1 MSGSLSAFLRD
12 KIFPYVQ
19 APGQYLGGEIN
30 SVVKPN
36 FHGGKFCMIFPDMY
50 SIGMSCHGLQVLYHL
65 MNLQP
70 NWQAER
76 AFAPQPDMEK
86 LVRAYGIPWFS
97 LETKTPLNQFY
108 VLGFTLQHE

>member
-1 MSGSLSAFLRD
+1 MNPNQLSVFLRD

-76 AFAPQPDMEK
+76 KMTDRVIRYK
-86 LVRAYGIPWFS
+86 W
-97 LETKTPLNQFY
+97 ETGYRNGGST
-108 VLGFTLQHE
+108 